1 MHKQKNQPE
10 YTDFIVTTSTEEA
23 EPNRKSSHE
32 QTKYP
37 RTDSRWNLHYESHTC
52 TSTEVSLDGAEGK
65 SIKTRTSGGPRARE
79 SLGFPFAPA
88 RPPQRFWVP
97 RGPPDASQGRKT

>member
-88 RPPQRFWVP
+88 KPPQRF
-97 RGPPDASQGRKT
+97 